1 MRKQPNATPR
11 SPGFGGP
18 ESERREFGRRD
29 FLRVFGAGAASVA
42 TAASFVEE
50 GHASTSTYQDK
61 SKARYQPNSTDV
73 QNFYR
78 VNRYPA
84 R

>member
-11 SPGFGGP
+11 SAEFGGS
-18 ESERREFGRRD
+18 ESGRREFGRREL
-29 FLRVFGAGAASVA
+29 LRALSAGAASIA
-42 TAASFVEE
+42 TAASFVDE
-50 GHASTSTYQDK
+50 GRASTSTYQDK
-61 SKARYQPNSTDV
+61 SKARYQPSSTDV

-84 R
+84 K